1 MTIWDAANDLEEMS
15 YKLSNI
21 RDVVELIAQGV
32 DDPHSGALWA
42 VHSMMDDLQSKM
54 YVQADKIMELHKEE
68 SKQKKAKK

>member
-1 MTIWDAANDLEEMS
+1 MSIWDAANNLEELS

-42 VHSMMDDLQSKM
+42 VHSMMDDLQN
-54 YVQADKIMELHKEE
+54 KIYIQSEMVMNLHRAE
-68 SKQKKAKK
+68 SKKAKK